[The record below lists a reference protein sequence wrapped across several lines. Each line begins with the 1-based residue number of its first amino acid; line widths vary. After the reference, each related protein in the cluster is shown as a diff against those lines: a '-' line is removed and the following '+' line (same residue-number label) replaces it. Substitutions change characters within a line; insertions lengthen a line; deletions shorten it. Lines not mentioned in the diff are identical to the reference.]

1 MAAPALSAL
10 IVERAAG
17 APVVFRVKDA
27 DTPDARAVGLM
38 GRDALPRDHGMLF
51 DCGRPVMARMWMR
64 QTKIPLDMLFID
76 GDGVIRRIHA
86 MAWPFDET
94 VIAAPVPVRWV
105 LEIAG
110 GRAAALGIAV
120 GDRLRR
126 QEASP
131 IAGRP

>member
-1 MAAPALSAL
+1 MRIGCVVLVLAAALGLVPAAVAAPALSSL

-38 GRDALPRDHGMLF
+38 RRAEALR
-51 DCGRPVMARMWMR
+51 
-64 QTKIPLDMLFID
+64 
-76 GDGVIRRIHA
+76 
-86 MAWPFDET
+86 
-94 VIAAPVPVRWV
+94 
-105 LEIAG
+105 
-110 GRAAALGIAV
+110 IAV

-131 IAGRP
+131 IAGHP